1 MWMSQFQATFL
12 DMEHDDLVAG
22 CGRLDSAVE
31 IRSGREDGAWMIY
44 CLPRVPPLAFEIR
57 SRLIEILPNVKLKLV
72 ILRDPEITADKG
84 PH

>member
-1 MWMSQFQATFL
+1 M

-22 CGRLDSAVE
+22 RGWLDSAME
-31 IRSGREDGAWMIY
+31 IRSGRDEDGAWMIQ
-44 CLPRVPPLAFEIR
+44 CLPRFPPLAFEIP
-57 SRLIEILPNVKLKLV
+57 SRLIEILPNVKLKLA